1 MLFDFSSR
9 LMNSKEDS
17 SLPIIAEIKQKSA
30 SNDDLLRGRN
40 YVNIAQTYQRYNVS
54 CISVV
59 TGKWF
64 GGNNKM
70 LENIAKHVT
79 LPILRK
85 DFIVSKSEIEKSKEL
100 GASAV
105 LLTKKLL
112 SNKHLLELIEYAL
125 KLKLTPF
132 VEVDSKND
140 IKEVSLLKGT
150 VLAINNKDIL
160 YKEQSGCGYKRSL
173 KLSRDV
179 KSLQVDTLVSA
190 SSIKN
195 ISQAKLL
202 IEAGFHGLLIGT
214 SLLNAENLEDELQQ
228 YIQAFSNKDAA

>member
-1 MLFDFSSR
+1 MLLDFNSR
-9 LMNSKEDS
+9 LMNSKEES
-17 SLPIIAEIKQKSA
+17 SLPIIAEIKKRSA

-40 YVNIAQTYQRYNVS
+40 YVNIAQTYQRHNVS

-64 GGNNKM
+64 GGNNQM

-105 LLTKKLL
+105 LLTKKIL
-112 SNKHLLELIEYAL
+112 SNKHLLELIEYTL
-125 KLKLTPF
+125 ILKLTPF
-132 VEVDSKND
+132 VEVDSKNE
-140 IKEVSLLKGT
+140 IKGILLPKGT
-150 VLAINNKDIL
+150 ILAINNKDIL
-160 YKEQSGCGYKRSL
+160 CREQSGCGYKRSL
-173 KLSRDV
+173 KLVADV
-179 KSLQVDTLVSA
+179 KLLPVETLVSA

-214 SLLNAENLEDELQQ
+214 SLLKANDLDDELQHYNQ
-228 YIQAFSNKDAA
+228 VFRNQDAA

>member
-1 MLFDFSSR
+1 MLLEFSSR
-9 LMNSKEDS
+9 LINSKEES
-17 SLPIIAEIKQKSA
+17 SLPIIAEIKKKSA
-30 SNDDLLRGRN
+30 SNNDLLRGRN
-40 YVNIAQTYQRYNVS
+40 YVNIAQTYQRHNVS

-85 DFIVSKSEIEKSKEL
+85 DFIVSKTEIEKSKEL

-112 SNKHLLELIEYAL
+112 SNKHLLELIEYSL
-125 KLKLTPF
+125 LLELSPF
-132 VEVDSKND
+132 VEVDCKND
-140 IKEVSLLKGT
+140 IKEISLPKGT
-150 VLAINNKDIL
+150 ILAINNKDIL
-160 YKEQSGCGYKRSL
+160 YREQSGCGYKRSL
-173 KLSRDV
+173 KL
-179 KSLQVDTLVSA
+179 VDEIKTSTVETLVSA
-190 SSIKN
+190 SSINN

-202 IEAGFHGLLIGT
+202 IEAGFNGLLIGT
-214 SLLNAENLEDELQQ
+214 SLLKAANLEDELQQ
-228 YIQAFSNKDAA
+228 YHKAFRNKDAA